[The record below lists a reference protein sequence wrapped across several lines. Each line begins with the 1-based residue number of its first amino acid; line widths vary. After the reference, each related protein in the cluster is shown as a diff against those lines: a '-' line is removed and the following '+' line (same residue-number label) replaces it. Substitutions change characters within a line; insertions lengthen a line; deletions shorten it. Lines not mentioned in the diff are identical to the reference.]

1 MSVILGID
9 LGTSSVKAMLLD
21 SVKGVISVESSPY
34 EVSIPFEGYAEQ
46 NPETWWLETKQVL
59 GRLRDKNEQEFNEI
73 QAVGFSGQMHG
84 IVVADCERTP
94 LRPAILWLDQR
105 SRKELE
111 SINSVLDFRE
121 MGEIFRNRAFTG
133 FAFPSLMW
141 LKEHEPEV
149 LLKAGAVLM
158 PKDYI
163 RFRMTGNLASD
174 VTDASATALFDTA
187 KRDWAFGIIKKFGL
201 PEKIFPVC
209 KESMEVAGTVT
220 RQCHEECGLKEG
232 IPVVYGSGDQMA
244 QSIGNGVFREGE
256 VISNIGTGGQISAY
270 IKEAKYDRE
279 LRTHTFCHAL
289 DKAYTIYGATLCSG
303 MSLNWLKNK
312 VLGIEDFNSMS
323 HMAQEIDPGC
333 RGLIFLPYLSGERT
347 PHMNPSAKGMFFGL
361 SLCQDRRYLTRAV
374 MEGVTFSLRD
384 SLTIFEEL
392 GIQCETVIASGGGS
406 HSDVWLQIQADVFNK
421 KVKVCEVDEQA
432 CLGACILAGTGCGIF
447 NSIEEAARRFVS
459 FREKVYE
466 PIPEHVGLYEKQY
479 RVFRELYVANER
491 FMI

>member
-84 IVVADCERTP
+84 IVVADCEGKP

-201 PEKIFPVC
+201 PEEIFPAC

-270 IKEAKYDRE
+270 DDIAVQHHIQAADCKCQVPQIILPDFRECRITETQLREKGGNISTGSPLQAVCGTVGFQTAPFSAIAEGTIGIDAHMFDGTTVHTQAVMYFSVQYDGAAQILVQQNNNGITEFFLMPGLQITGSLGVVLQTAGVGNMAGKIRK
-279 LRTHTFCHAL
+279 LHTRMVQYSAIADRRAVSGDQTLDRDCGPQDPAWGKRVFSVKAFTFCP
-289 DKAYTIYGATLCSG
+289 TCS
-303 MSLNWLKNK
+303 
-312 VLGIEDFNSMS
+312 
-323 HMAQEIDPGC
+323 Q
-333 RGLIFLPYLSGERT
+333 
-347 PHMNPSAKGMFFGL
+347 
-361 SLCQDRRYLTRAV
+361 
-374 MEGVTFSLRD
+374 
-384 SLTIFEEL
+384 
-392 GIQCETVIASGGGS
+392 
-406 HSDVWLQIQADVFNK
+406 
-421 KVKVCEVDEQA
+421 
-432 CLGACILAGTGCGIF
+432 
-447 NSIEEAARRFVS
+447 
-459 FREKVYE
+459 
-466 PIPEHVGLYEKQY
+466 
-479 RVFRELYVANER
+479 
-491 FMI
+491 